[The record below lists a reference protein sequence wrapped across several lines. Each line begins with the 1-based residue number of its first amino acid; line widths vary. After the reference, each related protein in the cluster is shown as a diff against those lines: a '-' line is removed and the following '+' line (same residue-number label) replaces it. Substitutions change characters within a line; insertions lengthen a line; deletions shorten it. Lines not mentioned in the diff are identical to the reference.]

1 MAHVE
6 VKRVVLL
13 TIDEA
18 FAIAADVASYKDFL
32 PLVTRSTI
40 RGNVVE
46 EGGVK
51 KFSADLMVAV
61 EKLGLRE
68 SFTSHVVADATAR
81 TVTATSQ
88 DGPIKDLRAV
98 WTMSAID
105 GSRTQVAIA
114 IDYQFKNM
122 LLQMAAGSMMDM
134 AVKRVLEAFET
145 RGRALYPFRAITNI

>member
-6 VKRVVLL
+6 VKRVVAL

-18 FAIAADVASYKDFL
+18 FAIAADVASYKEFL

-40 RGNVVE
+40 RGTVVE
-46 EGGVK
+46 AGRVK
-51 KFSADLMVAV
+51 TFAADLMVAV

-68 SFTSHVVADATAR
+68 GFTSQVVADAAAR

-105 GSRTQVAIA
+105 GSRTQVAIS
-114 IDYQFKNM
+114 IDYKFKNM
-122 LLQMAAGSMMDM
+122 LLQMAAGGMMDI
-134 AVKRVLEAFET
+134 AVKRVLEAFEA
-145 RGRALYPFRAITNI
+145 RGLVLYPFRAMPNI